1 MDERIIE
8 TQQVIERLLQAMG
21 FRTIVS
27 VDDIYAVN
35 KPNDEYVFGW
45 LMAARFND
53 EIAAY
58 SDLLPAEIVNTP
70 SEEVFRTRF
79 QAHWVQLETEKRQTI
94 LERCLSAKAV
104 NVKQETEDQSR
115 LSLLIPSNVNLL
127 NLAPREWQDQKTA
140 ILDQA
145 TEGNG
150 VLCLFDQNLSL
161 VDLPETG
168 GITLL
173 SEVVGFTNAYVACG
187 LLTQTIQK
195 DDEMST
201 IREFADKIGLG
212 LDQFLPLSKDRL
224 RGDDPMDFAD
234 GLRMMWLNHVRQ
246 RLTREVK
253 QVAQEAYE
261 EADRKLNALDVYDFD
276 EIVLRSS
283 EREGVWEPETLF
295 RFFEVYRRIAFRRK
309 VFAEARPVLNKSIE
323 QIRVMRNIATSRQES
338 NHISDRVYQT
348 AVSELYDDGQFLN
361 GTHQPL
367 EVGDIFEVGSGKYYI
382 LLVQPCDLMIR
393 DGEQAGTRVAKT
405 ATLVKVQ
412 MYANSVP
419 PKVSIPG
426 APLKYFGH
434 FANQPDKI
442 GYVRFRDGCQVL
454 LDVLDLA
461 VFNGEGRCNFPPDP
475 QVTEILHRPWRERF
489 AKLNDKLKNEHRQF
503 SEHKYPTLTQYLQK
517 SLRNRLLLS
526 DDYDKLG
533 FNLQFS
539 PTDGFQFGLRRM
551 GRYRQPGSTRLLNR
565 YFAFLARDA
574 DEHDPFESL
583 IDNQADIQF

>member
-1 MDERIIE
+1 
-8 TQQVIERLLQAMG
+8 MG

-35 KPNDEYVFGW
+35 KLDYEQVFGW
-45 LMAARFND
+45 LMTARVNG
-53 EIAAY
+53 EIASY
-58 SDLLPAEIVNTP
+58 SDLLPEEIVNTP
-70 SEEVFRTRF
+70 SDEVFRARF
-79 QAHWVQLETEKRQTI
+79 QAYWVQLETEKQQMI
-94 LERCLSAKAV
+94 QGRCLSVKALD
-104 NVKQETEDQSR
+104 VKQEAEDQSR
-115 LSLLIPSNVNLL
+115 LSLLIPNSVNLL
-127 NLAPREWQDQKTA
+127 SLAPREWKEQKTA
-140 ILDQA
+140 ILDRA
-145 TEGNG
+145 AEGNG

-161 VDLPETG
+161 VGLPETG

-173 SEVVGFTNAYVACG
+173 SEVVGFTNAHIACG
-187 LLTQTIQK
+187 LLTQTIHK
-195 DDEMST
+195 DDEISS
-201 IREFADKIGLG
+201 IREFADTTVGLG

-253 QVAQEAYE
+253 QIAKEAYE
-261 EADRKLNALDVYDFD
+261 DADRQLNALDVYDFD

-295 RFFEVYRRIAFRRK
+295 RLFEVYRRIAFREK

-323 QIRVMRNIATSRQES
+323 QIRVMRDITASQQQS
-338 NHISDRVYQT
+338 NHLSDRVYQT

-367 EVGDIFEVGSGKYYI
+367 EVGDIFEAGSGKYYI
-382 LLVQPCDLMIR
+382 LLAQPCDLMIR

-405 ATLVKVQ
+405 AALVKVQ
-412 MYANSVP
+412 MYANSDP

-442 GYVRFRDGCQVL
+442 GYVRLRDGCQVL

-461 VFNGEGRCNFPPDP
+461 VLDREGRCHFPPDP
-475 QVTEILHRPWRERF
+475 EVIEALHRPWRERF
-489 AKLNDKLKNEHRQF
+489 MKLKEKLQNEHHQF
-503 SEHKYPTLTQYLQK
+503 KEHGYQEKSPYVQK
-517 SLRNRLLLS
+517 AMRYRLLLA
-526 DDYDKLG
+526 DDFAGLG
-533 FNLQFS
+533 FQFYFD
-539 PTDGFQFGLRRM
+539 PNDGFRFGLRRI
-551 GRYRQPGSTRLLNR
+551 GRYRQPGSIRLLSR

-574 DEHDPFESL
+574 DEHDLFENL
-583 IDNQADIQF
+583 INQQADSKQ

>member
-35 KPNDEYVFGW
+35 KPDYEQVFGW
-45 LMAARFND
+45 LMTARING

-58 SDLLPAEIVNTP
+58 SDLLPEEIVNTP
-70 SEEVFRTRF
+70 SDEVFRARF
-79 QAHWVQLETEKRQTI
+79 QAHWVQLETEKQQMI

-104 NVKQETEDQSR
+104 DVKQEAEDQSR
-115 LSLLIPSNVNLL
+115 LSLLIPNNVNLL
-127 NLAPREWQDQKTA
+127 SLAPREWQDQKTA
-140 ILDQA
+140 ILNQA

-173 SEVVGFTNAYVACG
+173 SEVVGFASAYVACG
-187 LLTQTIQK
+187 LLTQTISK

-201 IREFADKIGLG
+201 IREFADKTVGLG
-212 LDQFLPLSKDRL
+212 LDQFMPLSKDRL

-261 EADRKLNALDVYDFD
+261 EADRQLNALDVYDFD

-295 RFFEVYRRIAFRRK
+295 RLFEVYRRIAFRQK

-323 QIRVMRNIATSRQES
+323 QIRAMRTITTSQQQS
-338 NHISDRVYQT
+338 NHLSDRVYQT

-367 EVGDIFEVGSGKYYI
+367 EVGDIFEVGSKKYYI
-382 LLVQPCDLMIR
+382 LLAQPCDLMIR
-393 DGEQAGTRVAKT
+393 DLTQVGTRVASS
-405 ATLVKVQ
+405 AALVRIQ
-412 MYANSVP
+412 MYSNTDPVMDRM
-419 PKVSIPG
+419 PG
-426 APLKYFGH
+426 AQLKYFGH
-434 FANQPDKI
+434 FVEQPGKT

-461 VFNGEGRCNFPPDP
+461 VFDDEGRCHFPPNP
-475 QVTEILHRPWRERF
+475 KVTEALHRPWQER
-489 AKLNDKLKNEHRQF
+489 LNRLRDRLQKEHGLF
-503 SEHKYPTLTQYLQK
+503 EEHGYPTLPPYVQK
-517 SLRNRLLLS
+517 ALRYRLLLA
-526 DDYDKLG
+526 DDFAGLG
-533 FNLQFS
+533 FQF
-539 PTDGFQFGLRRM
+539 DFDLNNGFRFGLRRI
-551 GRYRQPGSTRLLNR
+551 GRYRQPGSMRLLSR

-574 DEHDPFESL
+574 DEHDLFENL
-583 IDNQADIQF
+583 INLQADT